1 MKRTILLVAF
11 LALPSAFAADMPK
24 PDLYVI
30 EEEVIKPG
38 AMAAYEAAGKDF
50 MAAFA
55 QTKLSSPALMWN
67 AYVTD
72 DLHYLYVF
80 PIANFAALDSS
91 QGEWEKVKGAMGADR
106 WASLERRASDPLV
119 SYNKFV
125 TMRRMDLSYV
135 PANPRLK
142 QDEQRFTRLDFYYL
156 VPGKD
161 AEAEAIAKDY
171 VALFKQKNISEP
183 YTIYTSVLGNDLPL
197 LVAAIPGKS
206 AADVTA
212 AEERV
217 NAALGADVL
226 PLQARAMAI
235 TRRFDRRE
243 ATYRPDLSHMV
254 AAAAPK

>member
-1 MKRTILLVAF
+1 MKRMILLFSF
-11 LALPSAFAADMPK
+11 LALSNAFAADMPK
-24 PDLYVI
+24 PDMYVI
-30 EEEVIKPG
+30 EEEIIKPG

-50 MAAFA
+50 MAAFS

-67 AYVTD
+67 AYVTN

-80 PIANFAALDSS
+80 PIASFAAFDSS
-91 QGEWEKVKGAMGADR
+91 PAEWEKVKAAMGADR
-106 WASLERRASDPLV
+106 WASFERRASEGIV
-119 SYNKFV
+119 SMNKFV
-125 TMRRMDLSYV
+125 TMRRLDLSYV

-142 QDEQRFTRLDFYYL
+142 PEENRFFRLDFYYL

-161 AEAEAIAKDY
+161 AEAESIAKDY
-171 VALFKQKNISEP
+171 VALFKQKNIGEAF
-183 YTIYTSVLGNDLPL
+183 TIYIQILGNDLPL

-206 AADVTA
+206 AADVA
-212 AEERV
+212 AADERV

-254 AAAAPK
+254 PAPAK